1 MAKILKCHKTL
12 LIYLLSDS
20 IFLIPPIQSRTT
32 YTDTIK
38 CQCRH
43 KPAWHR
49 DISATGEGVG
59 FRNAKPNHSE
69 SSDTELLIPP
79 LWAGPGIKVSWHMG
93 RSKQPLC
100 CSAHN
105 RAQAWKPSLLAPF
118 LLTECV
124 YDVAQEMLA
133 ESEVCLQRPAV
144 LAGWDAGQQGSLLT
158 SLPLGWGGSG
168 STKEP

>member
-93 RSKQPLC
+93 RSKQPLLLC
-100 CSAHN
+100 TQQSSGVKTQPAGPIPAYWMCVWCSSGDACRVWGVPAETSCSGGVRCRTTRQPPHT
-105 RAQAWKPSLLAPF
+105 SAP
-118 LLTECV
+118 
-124 YDVAQEMLA
+124 
-133 ESEVCLQRPAV
+133 
-144 LAGWDAGQQGSLLT
+144 W
-158 SLPLGWGGSG
+158 LGWVRQH
-168 STKEP
+168 